1 MFYSHEI
8 LTSRKHGVAT
18 VWLVATLGEKSTTK
32 KVTRKAILNVNVQKA
47 CETIMEPEA
56 PLALRLQGNLLY
68 GVSRVYSQ
76 QVGYV
81 LADTQTAQNTIRA
94 LMKISSSNGLDPG
107 AGKAHPN
114 QLILMDDPAFV
125 PEMELLPFNFDPSL
139 LERDIIAAGS
149 SQQSLMSPG
158 GGYVSSA
165 SASQR
170 SATLP
175 GISLPSSSSFGAG
188 FQLLHPEDPFAE
200 PSTPKNLG
208 ITGRL
213 FQNEEQNMFD
223 ELNLDFVIGDD
234 GIMHDVTEEELQ
246 ARRVA
251 DPLILG
257 RMGSDS
263 AASAHVRRDHQDAI
277 ARLNNPLID
286 ADGDFMMQYDDDQIL
301 PYASPFPVMSG
312 ANPSAPPGRHRPS
325 ATLSPLIPSS
335 ESGAEASQRARK
347 PRGAKLM
354 PVDQQ
359 LEYRNAD
366 LRSWQ
371 NGYLDNMAKAIKD
384 RELNQKRKSAKKT
397 AYQYVWGS
405 GLGGVGNGVGF
416 ARLQGPLAGMFSGD
430 ALLEGLTGKVIGL
443 KVSAERG
450 AKRPFDEVTSGS
462 ETRRVRARQEEELG
476 RGINMSFNDAD
487 GGMLGGNEDSSG
499 IEIGRDAPSALEDH
513 PPSSAMPWNMSAS
526 LHSHQRGQSSS
537 IAGRGSQVAGSLGAG
552 GRRSTIRS
560 SPLIGRGS
568 NIPGELE
575 NFNLL
580 QDESLPVQFGRS
592 FEVDGTNQSSDA
604 VLRKYSPPPAQ
615 GSQEQEFEL
624 FGTAAGVDTQTAASS
639 QWMRSALDNESNN
652 FFEYVRNSIL
662 EKSDHL
668 AVDEDEDE
676 LQATGE
682 EAYYVSF
689 EELFHPTQNSRVV
702 AAQAFY
708 HVLNLAT
715 RRRVWVQQLETA
727 EGELEGEIRIGVV
740 GVLA

>member
-1 MFYSHEI
+1 
-8 LTSRKHGVAT
+8 
-18 VWLVATLGEKSTTK
+18 
-32 KVTRKAILNVNVQKA
+32 
-47 CETIMEPEA
+47 MEPEA

-94 LMKISSSNGLDPG
+94 LMKISSSNALDPG
-107 AGKAHPN
+107 AGKTRPN

-125 PEMELLPFNFDPSL
+125 PDMELLPFDFDLSQ
-139 LERDIIAAGS
+139 LERDIVAAGS

-158 GGYVSSA
+158 GRYHSSA
-165 SASQR
+165 SVSQR

-175 GISLPSSSSFGAG
+175 GISLPSSSSFNAG
-188 FQLLHPEDPFAE
+188 FHLLQPEDPFGE
-200 PSTPKNLG
+200 PSTQKNLG
-208 ITGRL
+208 ITGRP
-213 FQNEEQNMFD
+213 FPNEEQNMFE
-223 ELNLDFVIGDD
+223 ELNLDFVIGED

-246 ARRVA
+246 ARRVS
-251 DPLILG
+251 DPLLQG
-257 RMGSDS
+257 RKESDS
-263 AASAHVRRDHQDAI
+263 AASAHVRREHQDVI
-277 ARLNNPLID
+277 AGLNNPLID
-286 ADGDFMMQYDDDQIL
+286 ADGDFVMMQYDDDQIL
-301 PYASPFPVMSG
+301 PYAAPFPVMSG
-312 ANPSAPPGRHRPS
+312 ANPSAPPRGHGPS
-325 ATLSPLIPSS
+325 ATLSPLTPSS
-335 ESGAEASQRARK
+335 ESGAEALQRARK
-347 PRGAKLM
+347 PRRAKLM

-371 NGYLDNMAKAIKD
+371 NCYLDNMAKAIKD
-384 RELNQKRKSAKKT
+384 RELHQTRKSAKKT
-397 AYQYVWGS
+397 AYQYVCGG

-443 KVSAERG
+443 KVSVERG
-450 AKRPFDEVTSGS
+450 TKRSLDEVTSGTTDS
-462 ETRRVRARQEEELG
+462 EPRRVRARQEEELG

-487 GGMLGGNEDSSG
+487 GGMLGGNEDSSS
-499 IEIGRDAPSALEDH
+499 IEIGRDAPSALDDH

-537 IAGRGSQVAGSLGAG
+537 IAGRGSQVASSLGAG
-552 GRRSTIRS
+552 ARRSIIHS

-575 NFNLL
+575 KFSLL

-592 FEVDGTNQSSDA
+592 FEADSTNQSSDA
-604 VLRKYSPPPAQ
+604 LLRKYNPSQAQ

-668 AVDEDEDE
+668 AIDEDEDE
-676 LQATGE
+676 LQAAGE

-689 EELFHPTQNSRVV
+689 EELFHPIQNSKVV

-715 RRRVWVQQLETA
+715 RRRIWVKQLETA